1 MKYEWIYIGFL
12 YVVLTA
18 LSNSIKAHELQP
30 ALLEIHQR
38 ESSDQIDVTWRI
50 STSGVNPVELRPVI
64 SGFVLDFEDARVSYT
79 ENTMIR
85 RWTLDASEIPIQGQV
100 LTIEGLDLVF
110 TDVMI
115 RLRMG
120 NQPPEV
126 LLLRANQ
133 NRMVI
138 GEERDTATA
147 IKEYLKLGI
156 KHIMLGIDH
165 LLFVMGLLLLSRTKW
180 VLIKTI
186 TAFTVGHSIS
196 LALATLG
203 VLNVPTKPLTAVIA
217 LSIVF
222 LAMELVR
229 YEHGRTSL
237 TIRNPWVVSFG
248 FGIIHGLGFAGGL
261 MALGLPRSEIPL
273 ALLFFN
279 IGVEIGQLIFILVV
293 LMVMYSLKKMEWVT
307 PRWSRPVPAYA
318 IGTLA
323 MFWFIGRFLIMF

>member
-1 MKYEWIYIGFL
+1 MMYLLAAFFNPQ
-12 YVVLTA
+12 VL
-18 LSNSIKAHELQP
+18 AHELQP
-30 ALLEIHQR
+30 ALLEIQQ
-38 ESSDQIDVTWRI
+38 EEGSTEIVVTWKV
-50 STSGVNPVELRPVI
+50 STVGTNPVQLKPMI
-64 SGFVLDFEDARVSYT
+64 SGFDLDMSTARISST
-79 ENTMIR
+79 GSTTTRQWI
-85 RWTLDASEIPIQGQV
+85 LDGSETGIWGREI
-100 LTIEGLDLVF
+100 LIDGLQLVF
-110 TDVMI
+110 TDVI
-115 RLRMG
+115 VHIQLG
-120 NQPPEV
+120 NESPEMV
-126 LLLRANQ
+126 VLRANQ

-138 GEERDTATA
+138 GEERKTGAA
-147 IKEYLKLGI
+147 IMEYIKLGI
-156 KHIMLGIDH
+156 EHIMLGIDH
-165 LLFVMGLLLLSRTKW
+165 LLFVLGLLLLSRSKW
-180 VLIKTI
+180 MLIKTI

-293 LMVMYSLKKMEWVT
+293 LMVMYSLRKMEWVT

>member
-1 MKYEWIYIGFL
+1 MKKIPAYIWMMYLLAAFFNPQ
-12 YVVLTA
+12 VL
-18 LSNSIKAHELQP
+18 AHELQP
-30 ALLEIHQR
+30 ALLEIQQ
-38 ESSDQIDVTWRI
+38 EEGSTEIVVTWKV
-50 STSGVNPVELRPVI
+50 STVGTNPVQLKPMI
-64 SGFVLDFEDARVSYT
+64 SGFDLDMSTARISST
-79 ENTMIR
+79 GSTTTRQWI
-85 RWTLDASEIPIQGQV
+85 LDGSETGIWGREI
-100 LTIEGLDLVF
+100 LIDGLQLVF
-110 TDVMI
+110 TDVI
-115 RLRMG
+115 VHIQLG
-120 NQPPEV
+120 NESPEMV
-126 LLLRANQ
+126 VLRANQ

-138 GEERDTATA
+138 GEERKTGAA
-147 IKEYLKLGI
+147 IMEYIKLGI
-156 KHIMLGIDH
+156 EHIMLGIDH
-165 LLFVMGLLLLSRTKW
+165 LLFVLGLLLLSRSKW
-180 VLIKTI
+180 MLIKTI

-293 LMVMYSLKKMEWVT
+293 LMVMYSLRKMEWVT